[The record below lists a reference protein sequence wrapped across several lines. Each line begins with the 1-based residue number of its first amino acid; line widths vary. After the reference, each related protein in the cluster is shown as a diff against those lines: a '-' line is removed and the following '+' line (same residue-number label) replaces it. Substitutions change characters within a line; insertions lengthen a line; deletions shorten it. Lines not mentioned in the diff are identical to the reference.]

1 MGLSKVFFAFGTKE
15 LVLGDADRDRRRRG
29 EGDLRRSGDRL
40 LRSRERDLDLVR
52 LLRSRS
58 LSRSLLSL

>member
-1 MGLSKVFFAFGTKE
+1 MGLSKVFFGFGTNE
-15 LVLGDADRDRRRRG
+15 LEDGDADLDRRRRG